1 MTTEERSAQAALT
14 EALREP
20 SAPENLIRRTVL
32 RCQAVSRGREA
43 EEELTKPDGRSKE
56 ETARLLAYGLLG
68 RLAQDVPLPE
78 RTTPENA
85 VEKILSD
92 KRFQAAAQNCNPARA
107 LQSGALLRQLT
118 AEPKQSVPTPPERA
132 VEKKS
137 PSR

>member
-1 MTTEERSAQAALT
+1 MTTEERSTQSALT

-43 EEELTKPDGRSKE
+43 EKELARPDGRSKE

-68 RLAQDVPLPE
+68 RLVQDVPLPE
-78 RTTPENA
+78 RTTPETA

-92 KRFQAAAQNCNPARA
+92 QRFQSAVRNCNSAEA
-107 LQSGALLRQLT
+107 LRSGALLRQLT
-118 AEPKQSVPTPPERA
+118 AGPKQSMPTPPERA